1 MPTAVE
7 ELSSISQ
14 VLSATNHR
22 NKNQHR
28 LAKWW
33 KAFSVLRRNI
43 IKLVLELETLSANDE
58 RLGKTKKKTIE
69 SREAVERRTEFMVLW
84 VVPKCYL

>member
-1 MPTAVE
+1 MPTALE
-7 ELSSISQ
+7 EFTSITL

-33 KAFSVLRRNI
+33 KAFSVLRRNTL
-43 IKLVLELETLSANDE
+43 KLVSELEILSANEE
-58 RLGKTKKKTIE
+58 RLGENKKTIA
-69 SREAVERRTEFMVLW
+69 SREVVEKRAGFLVEW